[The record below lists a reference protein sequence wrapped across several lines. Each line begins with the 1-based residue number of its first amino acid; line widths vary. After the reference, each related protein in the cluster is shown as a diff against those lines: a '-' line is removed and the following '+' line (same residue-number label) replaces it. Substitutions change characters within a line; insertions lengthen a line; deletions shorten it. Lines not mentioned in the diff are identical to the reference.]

1 MNFKIIIPARFNSSR
16 FLGKPLALINGKEMI
31 LRVAQICINLAGK
44 KNVVV
49 ATDSKKIKTVL
60 DKNNLFSVMTPKKCQ
75 TGTDRVAYAIKKI
88 KGNTFLN
95 VQGDEPLIKKSDI
108 VKVLKEKKHNPNHVI
123 CGYSY
128 LKKENLK
135 NKNIIKVAFNK
146 KKELV
151 YFSRAPIPALKN
163 KKRNKDLQKYFKQV
177 CIYAF
182 NRNQLNKFYN
192 SKRSNLEINEDIELL
207 RFKDLDIKIKMVELN
222 ASSLSV
228 DVPSD
233 IKKVEKQMRMKN

>member
-49 ATDSKKIKTVL
+49 ATDSIKIKTVL

-108 VKVLKEKKHNPNHVI
+108 VKVLK
-123 CGYSY
+123 
-128 LKKENLK
+128 
-135 NKNIIKVAFNK
+135 
-146 KKELV
+146 
-151 YFSRAPIPALKN
+151 
-163 KKRNKDLQKYFKQV
+163 
-177 CIYAF
+177 
-182 NRNQLNKFYN
+182 
-192 SKRSNLEINEDIELL
+192 
-207 RFKDLDIKIKMVELN
+207 
-222 ASSLSV
+222 
-228 DVPSD
+228 
-233 IKKVEKQMRMKN
+233 